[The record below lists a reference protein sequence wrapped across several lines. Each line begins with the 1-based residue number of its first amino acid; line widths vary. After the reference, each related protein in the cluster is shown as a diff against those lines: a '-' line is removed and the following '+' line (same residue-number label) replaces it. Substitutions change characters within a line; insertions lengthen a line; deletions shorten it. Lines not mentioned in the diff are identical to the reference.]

1 MNQKNFNLA
10 FLVLRL
16 GIGVVFVY
24 HGLLKLLNAAGI
36 AQAVGMS
43 NTLVLIL
50 GIVEILAGLLVVLG
64 ILVRYAALV
73 LVLVMIGALYF
84 KIFVWRIPF
93 IAANT
98 TGWELDLILLTANLA
113 LVLTRGGDW
122 TILRSKPEKKEVKLE
137 TGSVTQEVENISE
150 GSSENK
156 PESQVQ

>member
-50 GIVEILAGLLVVLG
+50 GLVEILAGLLVVLG

-73 LVLVMIGALYF
+73 LALVMIGAIYF
-84 KIFVWRIPF
+84 KILVWHIPF
-93 IAANT
+93 IANQA
-98 TGWELDLILLTANLA
+98 TGWEFDFILLAVNLA
-113 LVLTRGGDW
+113 LALTEGGQW
-122 TILRSKPEKKEVKLE
+122 SIARKKVSATEKQSE
-137 TGSVTQEVENISE
+137 TQPTTGVSSQESTPSEATTQ
-150 GSSENK
+150 
-156 PESQVQ
+156 